1 MTTKKETPQGSAASL
16 PVEHMP
22 PLNVTT
28 EGIPALE
35 HADAAGPSP
44 SEPSEPRELSERS
57 ARTAAWAIVIA
68 SVLVVVV
75 AMTLLVA
82 SGLNAASA
90 AGFQF
95 HPSGERGYVAVWQ
108 VNHVG

>member
-1 MTTKKETPQGSAASL
+1 MTTKKETPQGGASSL

-35 HADAAGPSP
+35 HVHEAGPSP
-44 SEPSEPRELSERS
+44 SERS
-57 ARTAAWAIVIA
+57 ARTTAWANVIA

-75 AMTLLVA
+75 AMALLVA

-90 AGFQF
+90 AGFQYR
-95 HPSGERGYVAVWQ
+95 PSGERGYVAVWH